1 MRKVLAFLLVMIF
14 ACPGVIGQEQTPAE
28 KQLKPLMPNVGI
40 DGKLEVVSDSQ
51 KDKLGDK
58 IEYDINVSADNK
70 VEDKDENSV
79 KTIKMNDTK
88 KKKKRFSL
96 FKIKK
101 DKPTEDKSEIKA
113 ENLNQKKPVD
123 ESIIEAKNKVNN
135 ENSLGNNI
143 EKPQNESKQP
153 EVKVDNALNQEN
165 KGQPENKQ
173 EEIISKKSLTY
184 SDLDIQKIADEI
196 KDELDDEE
204 AIVLSDLRIL
214 WQAAVEKSETIRFAI
229 LKLSN
234 PNGEEE
240 KKNMVKKILT
250 PLTSVAPLIGV
261 GSGDPVAGGSA
272 ILGGGL
278 LSSLLADDSLINNQL
293 SRVTDVDLVVM
304 AQEIDSLQ
312 QKLVILYY
320 NYLGS
325 LERLKLIDETVNNRY
340 KYYEAAH
347 ALSTEVLSVAD
358 VFYREA
364 LDVQYKARQEVL
376 TARAALE
383 QLVGNEALIQVDK
396 EIHDRLY

>member
-173 EEIISKKSLTY
+173 EEIISKKS
-184 SDLDIQKIADEI
+184 
-196 KDELDDEE
+196 
-204 AIVLSDLRIL
+204 
-214 WQAAVEKSETIRFAI
+214 
-229 LKLSN
+229 
-234 PNGEEE
+234 
-240 KKNMVKKILT
+240 
-250 PLTSVAPLIGV
+250 
-261 GSGDPVAGGSA
+261 
-272 ILGGGL
+272 
-278 LSSLLADDSLINNQL
+278 
-293 SRVTDVDLVVM
+293 
-304 AQEIDSLQ
+304 
-312 QKLVILYY
+312 
-320 NYLGS
+320 
-325 LERLKLIDETVNNRY
+325 
-340 KYYEAAH
+340 H
-347 ALSTEVLSVAD
+347 
-358 VFYREA
+358 
-364 LDVQYKARQEVL
+364 VQRS
-376 TARAALE
+376 
-383 QLVGNEALIQVDK
+383 
-396 EIHDRLY
+396 